1 MSQLNAMIFTFVM
14 TLLSSLSHAQNTE
27 LGTKIQDITTY
38 AAFSQQK
45 SCAQSCFIYGAGS
58 CWEDVLGV
66 QIGCAQKMCQPKSGL
81 ARNDC
86 YCSAGLMKPAQE
98 QLSNCVSSKCSVGDV
113 SVDIS
118 IATNLYA
125 RYCNEKNYFAGEPVR
140 VSASPTGRSTTNT
153 RTISSS
159 TPTGNSVSGSDTGS
173 GSTTSSI
180 PNSPNPNSS
189 LSVGTIIG
197 IVVGSCAG
205 LAFIAAAMWMFWKL
219 FRSCRGERGFPQQN
233 YPPPVQ
239 QTPVYPK
246 MPEQQQWYPS
256 PGPASEVGP
265 SDSVSMVGGMA
276 RPAPTL
282 VSDMRSQGRW

>member
-1 MSQLNAMIFTFVM
+1 MSQVHATIL
-14 TLLSSLSHAQNTE
+14 TLVVTLWSSLSYAQNTE

-38 AAFSQQK
+38 PAFSQQK
-45 SCAQSCFIYGAGS
+45 SCAQSCFIYGGGT

-118 IATNLYA
+118 IATSLYA
-125 RYCNEKNYFAGEPVR
+125 RYCNEKNYFAGEPVK
-140 VSASPTGRSTTNT
+140 VSATPTGRTTTNT
-153 RTISSS
+153 RPASSS
-159 TPTGNSVSGSDTGS
+159 TPTGDSGSTIGTGS
-173 GSTTSSI
+173 GSTTNSTPSS
-180 PNSPNPNSS
+180 SM
-189 LSVGTIIG
+189 SVGTIIG

-205 LAFIAAAMWMFWKL
+205 LAFIAAAMWMFWKM
-219 FRSCRGERGFPQQN
+219 FRSCRGDRGDRGYPQQH
-233 YPPPVQ
+233 YPPSEQ
-239 QTPVYPK
+239 QQPVYPK
-246 MPEQQQWYPS
+246 MSEQQQWFSS